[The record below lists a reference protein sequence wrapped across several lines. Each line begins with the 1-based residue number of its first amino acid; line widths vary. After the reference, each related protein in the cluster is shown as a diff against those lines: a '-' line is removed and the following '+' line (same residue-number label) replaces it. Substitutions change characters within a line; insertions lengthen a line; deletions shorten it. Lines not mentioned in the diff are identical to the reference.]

1 MIYWYEEQEWLWN
14 YPTSRG
20 HKLVCPHGCQV
31 WGKLLPRDRMHA
43 WQASSLLEEAAFLFL
58 GCRLWAQGV
67 NADQPWVGWLLS
79 LIFFFVLLILS
90 LLLLLLL
97 RLCHYVIRF
106 QFYTASSCMDL
117 RASPKIMFFKYCTRT
132 KPGRKPLHIL
142 TRNLAKG
149 IWRPSGNCAMQLTSQ
164 AFWTRPT
171 RVLHV
176 MEAGLWR
183 ALGVVDRVRY

>member
-1 MIYWYEEQEWLWN
+1 M
-14 YPTSRG
+14 
-20 HKLVCPHGCQV
+20 
-31 WGKLLPRDRMHA
+31 
-43 WQASSLLEEAAFLFL
+43 
-58 GCRLWAQGV
+58 
-67 NADQPWVGWLLS
+67 
-79 LIFFFVLLILS
+79 
-90 LLLLLLL
+90 LLLL

-117 RASPKIMFFKYCTRT
+117 RASPKIMFFKCCTRT

-149 IWRPSGNCAMQLTSQ
+149 IWRPSENCAMQLTSQ

-176 MEAGLWR
+176 MEAGLCFQESWEGSKFLVLLTGWGTSCSTELLRCTQQREQAKHSGLQLWLVDSLWFFKTMGWVR
-183 ALGVVDRVRY
+183 ASHGVVAS